1 MSDVNSDGATL
12 DAVSFDPEV
21 FGLQSG
27 EDEALTL
34 EGDEATRRLG
44 ATLARVLER
53 GDFVG
58 LVGNLGA
65 GKTTLVRGLV
75 EALNADV
82 RVSSPTYT
90 LVNLYETRPAVVHV
104 DLYRLE
110 GAGDLETTGYWDY
123 VSNPD
128 GLVLVEW
135 LDRVPDGWPGEGL
148 VLEFEHRGDARDVT
162 LWSSAGLRDKAE
174 RIVETM
180 RAHPNDS

>member
-1 MSDVNSDGATL
+1 MTEL
-12 DAVSFDPEV
+12 DAVTFEPGA
-21 FGLQSG
+21 FGLSEAPTTLKLKG
-27 EDEALTL
+27 EA
-34 EGDEATRRLG
+34 ATRRLG
-44 ATLARVLER
+44 ATIAEVLGR

-75 EALNADV
+75 ESLNPDI

-135 LDRVPDGWPGEGL
+135 LDRVPDAWPGEGI
-148 VLEFEHRGDARDVT
+148 VLEFEHRDDAREVT
-162 LWSSAGLRDKAE
+162 VWSSTDMREAARD
-174 RIVETM
+174 IIETM
-180 RAHPNDS
+180 QTHSNDS